1 MGPGAVQDS
10 EGIPEKSQRAIIT
23 KTNYQQVA
31 YGQAIMEGFKKIGLI
46 NGSQLVDIL
55 IDNYDD
61 LPQELKDKLGFR
73 KILVPLTE
81 QTTTQ

>member
-1 MGPGAVQDS
+1 M
-10 EGIPEKSQRAIIT
+10 RTLWFIIYNVIGVPVLWIIFIIYSVFNS
-23 KTNYQQVA
+23 KVK
-31 YGQAIMEGFKKIGLI
+31 EGFKKIGLI

-73 KILVPLTE
+73 KILVSLLE
-81 QTTTQ
+81 